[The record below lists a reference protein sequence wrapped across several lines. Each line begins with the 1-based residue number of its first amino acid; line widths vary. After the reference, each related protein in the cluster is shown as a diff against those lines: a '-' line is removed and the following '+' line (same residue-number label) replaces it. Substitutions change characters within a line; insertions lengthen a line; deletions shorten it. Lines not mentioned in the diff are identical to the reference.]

1 MLVASVRPLY
11 ADTDQMGVVNH
22 AVALRWFE
30 LARAEWLRRLSYTYR
45 EFEETGHMLPVYE
58 VGIRYFRPA
67 YYDQLLSLEAEL
79 QISSPVRVIFEYR
92 VRDQKTGTL
101 LLEGTTK
108 HAVTTKQG
116 RPKALSDELRA
127 IMQRGLSEQQ
137 AHMAARATQTPTQTG
152 G

>member
-1 MLVASVRPLY
+1 MLVTNVRPLY

-30 LARAEWLRRLSYTYR
+30 LARAEWLRRLDYTYR

-58 VGIRYFRPA
+58 VGIRYHRPA
-67 YYDQLLSLEAEL
+67 RYDQLLALEAEL
-79 QISSPVRVIFEYR
+79 QISSPVRVIFNYR
-92 VRDQKTGTL
+92 VRDQQSGAL

-108 HAVTTKQG
+108 HAVTSKGG

-127 IMQRGLSEQQ
+127 IMQRGLAEQQ
-137 AHMAARATQTPTQTG
+137 AQTQAANAG
-152 G
+152 